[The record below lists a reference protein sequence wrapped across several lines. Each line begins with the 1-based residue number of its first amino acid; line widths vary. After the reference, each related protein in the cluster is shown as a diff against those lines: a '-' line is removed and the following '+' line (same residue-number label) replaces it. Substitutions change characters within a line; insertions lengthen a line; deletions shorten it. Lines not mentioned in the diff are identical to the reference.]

1 MKKIGFI
8 QATTVAA
15 YCLFIGFLVFKVNT
29 LFGKVQGFFA
39 PVSFLLLFSTSA
51 LICALLVFYRPYIL
65 FFKDKKK
72 EAIDLILYTTI
83 FLAVYFV
90 VIITIAVNF
99 KI

>member
-1 MKKIGFI
+1 MKKTGFL

-15 YCLFIGFLVFKVNT
+15 YCLFVGFLIFNVNK

-65 FFKDKKK
+65 FFKNKKK

-90 VIITIAVNF
+90 VIITIAMNF